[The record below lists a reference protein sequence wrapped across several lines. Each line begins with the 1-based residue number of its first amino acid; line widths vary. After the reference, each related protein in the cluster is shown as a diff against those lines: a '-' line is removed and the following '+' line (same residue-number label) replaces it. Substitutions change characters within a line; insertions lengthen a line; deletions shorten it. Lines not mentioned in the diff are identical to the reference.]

1 MLDLRAKLILEAQ
14 QTETNTMGRGRGRF
28 GRCGLRSMTRPPRI
42 PDPGDVP
49 ASLSDQDFEAL
60 WDLFEE
66 PLPRAPDPVILRI
79 VRALARQAARED
91 HARESRD

>member
-1 MLDLRAKLILEAQ
+1 VTTTCIRIESGRINMPAVTRITQWSIRQVVRA
-14 QTETNTMGRGRGRF
+14 MS
-28 GRCGLRSMTRPPRI
+28 CPPLI
-42 PDPGDVP
+42 PDRGDVP

-66 PLPRAPDPVILRI
+66 PLPRAPDLVILRI

-91 HARESRD
+91 HARETRD